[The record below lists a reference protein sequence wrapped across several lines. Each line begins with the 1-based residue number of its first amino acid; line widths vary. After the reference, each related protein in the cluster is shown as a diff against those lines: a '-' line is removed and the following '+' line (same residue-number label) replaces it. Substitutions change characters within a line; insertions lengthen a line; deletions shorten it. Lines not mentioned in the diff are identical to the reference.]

1 MKSSIAPPS
10 RSGFTLVEVLIAFAI
25 ISVLTTVS
33 VAAFRG
39 MRQKARSVVELNAAR
54 NLITG
59 YLNDATER
67 SGSVM
72 PGYAADPQTT
82 NLDGES
88 LGFPINARYPW
99 RLARSLPQIA
109 GVMMFNGNEQAL
121 QTQNRDYLVSV
132 QPNMGLNAVMVGG
145 YFGTGSPVA
154 PTQRMIQQLGKFYLS
169 HISEAPQPSRLI
181 VFCSARS
188 GPQKPGYFEV
198 RPPNLS
204 SRLWSSETFDASSP
218 ANRYGFVDLRWG
230 GKAVVACLAGNV
242 ELLDEKELRDMTR
255 WSIQAQAQNNPQ
267 FMLGRR

>member
-1 MKSSIAPPS
+1 MKSSIKPYS
-10 RSGFTLVEVLIAFAI
+10 SSGFTLVEVLITFAI
-25 ISVLTTVS
+25 LSVLTTVS
-33 VAAFRG
+33 VATYRS
-39 MRQKARSVVELNAAR
+39 MRQKARSLVELNAAR

-59 YLNDATER
+59 YLDDATER

-72 PGYAADPQTT
+72 PGYAADPRAT

-99 RLARSLPQIA
+99 RLARSLPQIE
-109 GVMMFNGNEQAL
+109 GVMMFNGNEHAL
-121 QTQNRDYLVSV
+121 KEQNRDYLVSV

-145 YFGTGSPVA
+145 YFGTGSPVQ
-154 PTQRMIQQLGKFYLS
+154 PSQRMVQQLGKFYLS
-169 HISEAPQPSRLI
+169 HIAEAPQPGRLI

-188 GPQKPGYFEV
+188 APEKPGYFEV

-204 SRLWSSETFDASSP
+204 RRIWSSEPFDEKSA
-218 ANRYGFVDLRWG
+218 ANRHGFVDLRWG

-267 FMLGRR
+267 FMLGGR